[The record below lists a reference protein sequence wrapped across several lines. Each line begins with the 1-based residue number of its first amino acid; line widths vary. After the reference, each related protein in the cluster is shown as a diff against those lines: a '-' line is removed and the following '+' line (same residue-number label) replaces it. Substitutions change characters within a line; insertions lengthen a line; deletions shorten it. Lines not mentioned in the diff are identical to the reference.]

1 MSEKIKTDHDGWDCV
16 PQLKGAVKKMES
28 LRYLTYEIN
37 NCVRQH
43 DLSHIVE
50 EMKQQLE
57 EAIEQ
62 LETIDTTQEFET
74 VDWEDL

>member
-1 MSEKIKTDHDGWDCV
+1 MSNIIKTDHDGWDCV
-16 PQLKGAVKKMES
+16 PQLKRAVRKMES
-28 LRYLTYEIN
+28 LKYLTYEIN

-43 DLSHIVE
+43 DLPHIVE

-62 LETIDTTQEFET
+62 LDTIDITQEFET
-74 VDWEDL
+74 VEEVD